1 MSNPPVPFER
11 LRLFVRELNLDED
24 HLAIIDRYRD
34 SFLSHKQEFSEFLYG
49 VLFKFSQTSIVFE
62 RQTTP
67 ERLKLVWGHWFERLW
82 THSDEDD
89 LLASVWRSGM
99 THVRLGIDHRF
110 ISLGYAQVRR
120 FCRGMVA
127 QAVPP
132 NEHVRVME
140 ALDRLIDVS
149 ILVETDAF
157 ITGGAKCAREV
168 IMGVAHQ
175 IRNPIMVIG
184 GFASRLNRQRTLQSA
199 SVPDS
204 IDAILKE
211 SRRIQRMVE
220 YAVAYMEIMDREPVF
235 EEIELLPALQE
246 ALEKA
251 SALPGGPRPEVRLD
265 ISPSIHSIEGD
276 RVLLAQ
282 VLLHVLHNS
291 FDAVAPEDPWIRVT
305 AKRNPRIDSFASLEI
320 VNSGQIPPGERPEA
334 LFDPFHS
341 TKPYGTGLGLPMALL
356 AARKMFGTVSLT
368 SLPGEGTLCTVSL
381 PLPGTIDP
389 SGLAIKA

>member
-1 MSNPPVPFER
+1 MSIPPVPLER
-11 LRLFVRELNLDED
+11 LRLFLRELNLDED
-24 HLAIIDRYRD
+24 HIAIIDRYRG
-34 SFLSHKQEFSEFLYG
+34 SFLSHKQEFAEFLFG
-49 VLFKFSQTSIVFE
+49 VLFKFAQTGIVFE

-67 ERLKLVWGHWFERLW
+67 DRLKKVWEHWFDRIL
-82 THSDEDD
+82 THSDEEA
-89 LLASVWRSGM
+89 LLVSVWRSGM

-127 QAVPP
+127 QDVPP
-132 NEHVRVME
+132 HEHVRVME
-140 ALDRLIDVS
+140 AFDRLIDLS

-157 ITGGAKCAREV
+157 ITGGAQCAREV

-184 GFASRLNRQRTLQSA
+184 GFASRLNRQRTDPTVPA
-199 SVPDS
+199 SL
-204 IDAILKE
+204 DAILKE
-211 SRRIQRMVE
+211 SGRIQHMVE
-220 YAVAYMEIMDREPVF
+220 YAVAYMEIMDHEAVF
-235 EEIELLPALQE
+235 EEIELLPALQN

-251 SALPGGPRPEVRLD
+251 SARSGKSRPEVRID
-265 ISPSIHSIEGD
+265 IAPPIRSVEGD
-276 RVLLAQ
+276 RFLLAQ
-282 VLLHVLHNS
+282 ALLHVLHNS
-291 FDAVAPEDPWIRVT
+291 FDAVPPEAPWIRVT

-368 SLPGEGTLCTVSL
+368 PLPGEGTLCTISL

-389 SGLAIKA
+389 SGLSIKA

>member
-1 MSNPPVPFER
+1 MSIPPVPLER
-11 LRLFVRELNLDED
+11 LRLFVRELDLDEGR
-24 HLAIIDRYRD
+24 LATIARYR
-34 SFLSHKQEFSEFLYG
+34 SAFLSRKQEFAEFLYG

-127 QAVPP
+127 QDVPP
-132 NEHVRVME
+132 HEHVRVME
-140 ALDRLIDVS
+140 ALDRLIDLS

-184 GFASRLNRQRTLQSA
+184 GFASRLNRQRPSSPPQS
-199 SVPDS
+199 
-204 IDAILKE
+204 
-211 SRRIQRMVE
+211 
-220 YAVAYMEIMDREPVF
+220 
-235 EEIELLPALQE
+235 
-246 ALEKA
+246 
-251 SALPGGPRPEVRLD
+251 
-265 ISPSIHSIEGD
+265 
-276 RVLLAQ
+276 
-282 VLLHVLHNS
+282 
-291 FDAVAPEDPWIRVT
+291 
-305 AKRNPRIDSFASLEI
+305 
-320 VNSGQIPPGERPEA
+320 
-334 LFDPFHS
+334 
-341 TKPYGTGLGLPMALL
+341 
-356 AARKMFGTVSLT
+356 
-368 SLPGEGTLCTVSL
+368 
-381 PLPGTIDP
+381 
-389 SGLAIKA
+389 